1 MQEKDLTLHQEP
13 ACQVP
18 VLPFQRCPRDSPI
31 NYGGELYHA
40 KIKYKLQF
48 ENSREQKIFR
58 KRLRNRKTCVI
69 DRDIEKS

>member
-18 VLPFQRCPRDSPI
+18 VLPFQRCPRDPPI
-31 NYGGELYHA
+31 NYGELYHA

-48 ENSREQKIFR
+48 KNSGELKFSR